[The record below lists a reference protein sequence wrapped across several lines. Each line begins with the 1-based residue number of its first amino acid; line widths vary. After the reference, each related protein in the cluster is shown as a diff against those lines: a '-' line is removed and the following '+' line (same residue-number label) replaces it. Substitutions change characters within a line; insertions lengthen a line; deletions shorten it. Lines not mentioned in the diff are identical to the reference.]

1 MTHSMLQARCRASV
15 MQQLQSTSTE
25 QSTVELREH
34 PGPSTE
40 STEPATESTGS
51 DRRST
56 PRPRFH
62 PQPPANVPDRPGRPC
77 GSAPSEAAAPAHEE
91 QAKATPRAEDAE
103 AQATLRAAMVGRKGA
118 EVTRLQAALESL
130 TRPKLDWSAPC
141 VPPTKAEA
149 HHEEKP

>member
-1 MTHSMLQARCRASV
+1 

-77 GSAPSEAAAPAHEE
+77 GSAPSEAAPHAEE
-91 QAKATPRAEDAE
+91 AE